1 MKLSVTRERFAEMKE
16 VEFLAAKGELSWDAY
31 CINQLGCKPYTKYEV
46 VVIAAL
52 GGGEGKGGGIK

>member
-52 GGGEGKGGGIK
+52 GGGGK